1 MVAGEVHEET
11 IQGVAELPVAR
22 RAVVRAMVKQ
32 RVRCHSIMLLCQ
44 GQAIYI
50 NLGARARVTRRV
62 HQRSVLSLRLFA
74 CIFKKYSSEY
84 LPIGIPYEFV

>member
-50 NLGARARVTRRV
+50 NLGARARARHTPGAPTKRAKP
-62 HQRSVLSLRLFA
+62 SFICLY
-74 CIFKKYSSEY
+74 FKILEY